1 MKPTDMP
8 VVRTHGEHDRFG
20 LTNLR
25 NKEIQSMQRCMSM
38 MQPSKDLRTKGCQKG
53 HRSHSRHLKVYVTDR
68 IVGTGKCIEHQKM

>member
-25 NKEIQSMQRCMSM
+25 NKGIQSMQRCMSM
-38 MQPSKDLRTKGCQKG
+38 MRPSKDLRTKGCQK
-53 HRSHSRHLKVYVTDR
+53 RSSVP
-68 IVGTGKCIEHQKM
+68 